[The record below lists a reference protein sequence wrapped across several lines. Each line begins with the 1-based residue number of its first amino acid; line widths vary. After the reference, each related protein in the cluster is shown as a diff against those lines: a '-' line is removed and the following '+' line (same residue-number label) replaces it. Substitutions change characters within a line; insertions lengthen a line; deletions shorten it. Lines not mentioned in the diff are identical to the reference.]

1 MLIVDKMWKSY
12 QSQVRRDLRTPIST
26 LKISIKDL
34 LLTNDVDWI
43 RSFLYHLELVDRRSA
58 SRKKACRL
66 VIVKIF
72 LAVLL

>member
-58 SRKKACRL
+58 STKEACRL
-66 VIVKIF
+66 VIIKSIPVPP
-72 LAVLL
+72 

>member
-34 LLTNDVDWI
+34 LLTNDVDAMSITELWKQCI
-43 RSFLYHLELVDRRSA
+43 PSPYHRYGLTSFLYFFINI
-58 SRKKACRL
+58 K
-66 VIVKIF
+66 
-72 LAVLL
+72 